1 MGTKNYKM
9 KKIFPLVIL
18 LAAVVSVIAAV
29 LVFVVSVQSEAA
41 YQQVIY
47 RIIGVLLLVMA
58 VLMVYFLYV
67 SRDND
72 PHFFL
77 YVTRTQKNMPLEQLT
92 FTQVNERMAMFL
104 ELISDQPGM
113 IWTDGYL
120 ENNHRYLV
128 KEAYR
133 PLVAYKML
141 YDLTVEDT
149 VDAWAQLEYAS
160 EETVELVAYAMQ
172 TAGETELPETLME
185 LHKKATDEEGCE
197 KLRDFLYSNQK
208 YLRGRM
214 LRYVKQNWEV
224 LY

>member
-1 MGTKNYKM
+1 MGMKNYKL
-9 KKIFPLVIL
+9 KKMFPLVIL
-18 LAAVVSVIAAV
+18 LAALISVIAAV

-47 RIIGVLLLVMA
+47 RIIGVLLLIMA
-58 VLMVYFLYV
+58 VLMVYLLYV

-120 ENNHRYLV
+120 ENNRRYLV

-149 VDAWAQLEYAS
+149 DDAWAQLEYAS
-160 EETVELVAYAMQ
+160 EDTVELVAYAMQ

-185 LHKKATDEEGCE
+185 LHRKATDEAGCE
-197 KLRDFLYSNQK
+197 RLRDFLYSNQK

>member
-1 MGTKNYKM
+1 M
-9 KKIFPLVIL
+9 KSYRLKKYIPIAILVL
-18 LAAVVSVIAAV
+18 VAVSLVASV
-29 LVFVVSVQSEAA
+29 LVFVASVQSEAP

-47 RIIGVLLLVMA
+47 RIIGVLLLIMA
-58 VLMVYFLYV
+58 ALLMYLLYV

-77 YVTRTQKNMPLEQLT
+77 YITSTQKNMPLEQLT

-104 ELISDQPGM
+104 ELLSDQPGM

-120 ENNHRYLV
+120 ENNPRYLA
-128 KEAYR
+128 KEAYC

-141 YDLTVEDT
+141 YDLTVENSEDW
-149 VDAWAQLEYAS
+149 WAQLEYAS
-160 EETVELVAYAMQ
+160 EDTVELVAYALQ
-172 TAGETELPETLME
+172 TAGETDLPETLMD
-185 LHKKATDEEGCE
+185 LHRKATTPDGCE
-197 KLRDFLYSNQK
+197 NLRDFLYTNQK

-214 LRYVKQNWEV
+214 LRYVKQNWEA

>member
-1 MGTKNYKM
+1 MGMKNYKL
-9 KKIFPLVIL
+9 KKMFPLVIL
-18 LAAVVSVIAAV
+18 LAALISVIAAV

-47 RIIGVLLLVMA
+47 RIIGVLLLIMA
-58 VLMVYFLYV
+58 VLMVYLLYV

-120 ENNHRYLV
+120 ENI
-128 KEAYR
+128 
-133 PLVAYKML
+133 P
-141 YDLTVEDT
+141 T
-149 VDAWAQLEYAS
+149 
-160 EETVELVAYAMQ
+160 Q
-172 TAGETELPETLME
+172 TE
-185 LHKKATDEEGCE
+185 
-197 KLRDFLYSNQK
+197 
-208 YLRGRM
+208 
-214 LRYVKQNWEV
+214 
-224 LY
+224 